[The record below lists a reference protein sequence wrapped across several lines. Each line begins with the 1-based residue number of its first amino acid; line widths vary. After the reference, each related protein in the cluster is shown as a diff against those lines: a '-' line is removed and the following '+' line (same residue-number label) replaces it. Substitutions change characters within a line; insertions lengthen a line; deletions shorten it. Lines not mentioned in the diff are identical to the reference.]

1 MPIYLYFGEDEY
13 SMMLA
18 VNVLRES
25 VLDPNWASFNYD
37 KILPAIDAVQTG
49 LNQAMTPPFGS
60 GSRFVWL
67 VDTNI
72 TQHCSQNLLE
82 NLEST
87 LPQIPETTVL
97 LLTTSN
103 KPDKR
108 LKSTKLIQKWA
119 EVKDFSPIPPWKTE
133 LLEQQV
139 KEMAQEVGVKLNS
152 SGVTFLA
159 EALGNDRR
167 QLHSELTKLQ
177 LYVSGDSV
185 VDLEVITALVGSQT
199 QSSLKLAT
207 AIRLGDT
214 VKALELVADLIAH
227 NEHPLRIV
235 ATLVGQFRVWFW
247 VKLMIETGERDEKAI
262 AQAAEIGNP
271 KRIYFLRQE
280 VNSLSLNQLQKTLP
294 LLLELEVSLKQGKE
308 QISTL
313 QTKVIELCQVF
324 SQKNIFSKKS

>member
-1 MPIYLYFGEDEY
+1 MPIYLFFGEDEY
-13 SMMLA
+13 SMMQA
-18 VNVLRES
+18 VDALRES
-25 VLDPNWASFNYD
+25 SLDPIWASFNYD
-37 KILPAIDAVQTG
+37 KISPATDAVQTG

-82 NLEST
+82 DLERS
-87 LPQIPETTVL
+87 LPQIPEATVL
-97 LLTTSN
+97 LFTTPN

-119 EVKDFSPIPPWKTE
+119 EVQDFSPIPPWKTE

-139 KEMAQEVGVKLNS
+139 KETAEEVGVKLTS
-152 SGVTFLA
+152 SGVAFLA

-167 QLHSELTKLQ
+167 QLHNELTKLQ
-177 LYVSGDSV
+177 LYAYQNTVL
-185 VDLEVITALVGSQT
+185 DLEVITTLVGSQT
-199 QSSLKLAT
+199 QSSLKLAI
-207 AIRLGDT
+207 AIRSGDT

-227 NEHPLRIV
+227 NEHSLRIV
-235 ATLVGQFRVWFW
+235 ATLVGQFRTWFW
-247 VKLMIETGERDEKAI
+247 VKLMIETGEKDEKAI

-271 KRIYFLRQE
+271 KRVYFLRQE
-280 VNSLSLNQLQKTLP
+280 VKSLSLNQLQKSLP

-308 QISTL
+308 EISTL
-313 QTKVIELCQVF
+313 QTKVIELCQLF
-324 SQKNIFSKKS
+324 SHQRHL